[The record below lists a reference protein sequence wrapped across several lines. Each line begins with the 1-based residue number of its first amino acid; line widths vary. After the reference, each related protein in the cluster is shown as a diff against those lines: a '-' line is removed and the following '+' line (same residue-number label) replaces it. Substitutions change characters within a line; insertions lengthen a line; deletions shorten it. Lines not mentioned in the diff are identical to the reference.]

1 MRHFDSLWRVYRAW
15 LRWRVIPEQIFYA
28 DGLYRRVAP
37 CARACGYD
45 KIGWDCVSMA
55 GKYRKFIKMLGLID
69 ILRVFKRYMAT
80 AYVLINC
87 ELGSEE
93 VIIEQLKSLDGVRE
107 VHGTFGAY
115 DILAKI
121 ESDTV
126 EKLRETITWKI
137 RKIEKIRS
145 TLTLMGIEGQT

>member
-1 MRHFDSLWRVYRAW
+1 
-15 LRWRVIPEQIFYA
+15 
-28 DGLYRRVAP
+28 
-37 CARACGYD
+37 
-45 KIGWDCVSMA
+45 
-55 GKYRKFIKMLGLID
+55 
-69 ILRVFKRYMAT
+69 MAT

-93 VIIEQLKSLDGVRE
+93 SIISQLKTLEGIIQ

-121 ESDTV
+121 ESSTV
-126 EKLRETITWKI
+126 EALRETITWKI